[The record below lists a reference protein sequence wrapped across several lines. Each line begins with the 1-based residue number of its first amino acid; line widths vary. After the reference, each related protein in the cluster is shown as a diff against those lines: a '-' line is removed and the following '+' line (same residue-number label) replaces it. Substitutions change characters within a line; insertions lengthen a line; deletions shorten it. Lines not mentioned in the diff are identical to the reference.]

1 MPVTPIKAPIAT
13 SGAPPMAAL
22 SPELKAVMK
31 SKSPLTS
38 AAIAVLV
45 LVVMS
50 FKSSPSLS
58 KMPCFCAK

>member
-1 MPVTPIKAPIAT
+1 
-13 SGAPPMAAL
+13 MAAL

-50 FKSSPSLS
+50 FKSRPSLS